1 MKIGVNNLKNSEE
14 SLLKSTI
21 NQREII
27 MKSEPI
33 PKVSNLVISLYVPS
47 LNEKTILILRQI
59 KVISSIEV
67 PIGEAQIM
75 VPIKTLKKSKKSMF

>member
-75 VPIKTLKKSKKSMF
+75 VPIKTLKKSIF